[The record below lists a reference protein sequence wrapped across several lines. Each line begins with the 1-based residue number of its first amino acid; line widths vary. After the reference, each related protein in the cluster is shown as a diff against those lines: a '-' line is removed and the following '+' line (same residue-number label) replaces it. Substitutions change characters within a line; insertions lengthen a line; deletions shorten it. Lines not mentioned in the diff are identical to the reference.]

1 MSMKRSVLHMF
12 QIFQYKVS
20 NKSNEVLSLGTICL
34 IDFRYIQYECQICT
48 QHLTDYVQISK

>member
-1 MSMKRSVLHMF
+1 MKRSVLHMF